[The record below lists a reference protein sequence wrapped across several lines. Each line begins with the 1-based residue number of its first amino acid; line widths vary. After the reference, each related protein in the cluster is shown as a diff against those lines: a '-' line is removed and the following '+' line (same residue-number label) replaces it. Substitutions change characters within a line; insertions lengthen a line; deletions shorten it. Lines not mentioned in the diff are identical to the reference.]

1 MQRCYRDKF
10 DIIESILNITNGNGV
25 PQVEILNKANIPYG
39 LFKEYLFLL
48 HECGLIQIK
57 YERLR
62 RIYKTTKK
70 GTYFLTICNN
80 MNTFV

>member
-25 PQVEILNKANIPYG
+25 PQVEILNKANIPFR

-57 YERLR
+57 HERLR
-62 RIYKTTKK
+62 RTYKTTKK
-70 GTYFLTICNN
+70 GTYFLTICTN
-80 MNTFV
+80 MNTVV